1 LAAAACHGKATPD
14 LGCTGALQAGMASVL
29 PCSHESGHQEEA
41 FMKTRTSMPE
51 TTTRRSRIRA
61 ASLALVLSFAITA
74 WAQVPGEKVVGGIVF
89 RLGIAPSE
97 QVSSEGTAEREM
109 HQPRARRDRDHLVVS
124 LAEEG
129 SGKRIGDARVTAS
142 VSRMGTD
149 HARRELQRMQTGSVP
164 SYGEYFDFR
173 ALGPY
178 RIRVEVR
185 RPGTPAPT
193 VAEFD
198 YDNR

>member
-1 LAAAACHGKATPD
+1 MKARASTLKAAVRRPGLRAAAA
-14 LGCTGALQAGMASVL
+14 ALFV
-29 PCSHESGHQEEA
+29 
-41 FMKTRTSMPE
+41 
-51 TTTRRSRIRA
+51 
-61 ASLALVLSFAITA
+61 SLAATA
-74 WAQVPGEKVVGGIVF
+74 WAQVPGEKTVGGIVF
-89 RLGIAPSE
+89 RLGIAPAE
-97 QVSSEGTAEREM
+97 QVSSEHPKGHAEREM

-129 SGKRIGDARVTAS
+129 SGRRIDDARVTAS

-149 HARRELQRMQTGSVP
+149 HSRRELQRMQTAGAP

-173 ALGPY
+173 DPGPY
-178 RIRVEVR
+178 RIRLEVR
-185 RPGTPAPT
+185 RRGTPVPT